1 MLFHNDRFDH
11 MEQEYIDQ
19 FRVQV
24 LDFNN
29 TPNPYFGGGQF
40 ADN

>member
-1 MLFHNDRFDH
+1 
-11 MEQEYIDQ
+11 MEQDYIDQ

-29 TPNPYFGGGQF
+29 TPNPYFGGASPF